1 MDVVSKKA
9 DRTIVTIK
17 NDFSQ
22 ARCTDHYIDS
32 YAENKDACKGT
43 VWADGV
49 HMHKF
54 PGNWTVKPAKGT
66 DGKCF
71 DIVNLKVWLPEV
83 IRRLTEYRD

>member
-32 YAENKDACKGT
+32 YAEKKDACKGT
-43 VWADGV
+43 VWADD
-49 HMHKF
+49 
-54 PGNWTVKPAKGT
+54 AA
-66 DGKCF
+66 
-71 DIVNLKVWLPEV
+71 
-83 IRRLTEYRD
+83 

>member
-22 ARCTDHYIDS
+22 ARCTGHYIDS
-32 YAENKDACKGT
+32 YAEKKDACKGT
-43 VWADGV
+43 VWADRV

-54 PGNWTVKPAKGT
+54 PGNWTAKPAKGT

-71 DIVNLKVWLPEV
+71 DSVNLKVWLPEV